1 MMSDRERDTL
11 LIRIDE
17 RLKGIESALARDYKC
32 LHGNGQPGLIER
44 VQKLEDYHANE
55 NGFFKKFG
63 GIIAWMITTIIA
75 VYSAVKHH

>member
-1 MMSDRERDTL
+1 MTDEDRDL
-11 LIRIDE
+11 LLVRIDE
-17 RLKGIESALARDYKC
+17 RLKSIDGALARDYKC

-55 NGFFKKFG
+55 NGFFKKYG
-63 GIIAWMITTIIA
+63 GFVGWVIAMSIA